1 MTAHVA
7 AQSGAAQGGIP
18 GGAKAAAWLMHVP
31 VPLFATVMGLGG
43 LGLAW
48 RRAHEAL
55 GFSPVVGEAVL
66 ALAAVAFVLVAGLYL
81 AKGLR
86 HPAAVKAEFEHPV
99 RGSFFPTISIG
110 LMILAGAALPHAPVL
125 AEAMWVFGAALHL
138 VFAVTIMG
146 RWIGRNHELHTFN
159 PAWFIPVVGNVLAP
173 LAGVRLGYVEASW
186 FFFSVGLVFWLALL
200 PVLLY
205 RVIFHDMVPARL
217 VPTLFI
223 FLAPPA
229 VGFLSYLQL
238 NGGVLDAGA
247 RVLFFTAL
255 FTALLLVRL
264 APMFLKVPFAVSWW
278 AFTFPS
284 AAMAVAGLA
293 YHQALGGGWASAALA
308 VVLLAAATVIVTLV
322 TLRTLKALAQR
333 ALFVPE

>member
-1 MTAHVA
+1 MTAHA
-7 AQSGAAQGGIP
+7 ATQGGAAS
-18 GGAKAAAWLMHVP
+18 AAWLVHVP

-55 GFSPVVGEAVL
+55 GLPSVVGEAVL
-66 ALAAVAFVLVAGLYL
+66 ALAAVAFVAVAGLYL
-81 AKGLR
+81 SKALR
-86 HPAAVKAEFEHPV
+86 HPAAVKAEFAHPV
-99 RGSFFPTISIG
+99 RSSFFPTISIG
-110 LMILAGAALPHAPVL
+110 LMILAGAALPYAPKV
-125 AEAMWVFGAALHL
+125 AEMVWLFAAALHL
-138 VFAVTIMG
+138 TFAVTLMG
-146 RWIGRNHELHTFN
+146 RWIGRPHELQTFN

-173 LAGVRLGYVEASW
+173 LVGVRLGYVEVSW
-186 FFFSVGLVFWLALL
+186 FFFAVGVVFWLALL

-229 VGFLSYLQL
+229 VGFLSYMQL
-238 NGGVLDAGA
+238 NGGVLDAAA

-284 AAMAVAGLA
+284 AATAVAGLS
-293 YHQALGGGWASAALA
+293 YHHALGGGAASATLA
-308 VVLLAAATVIVTLV
+308 GALLAAATVIVALV
-322 TLRTLKALAQR
+322 TLRTLKALADR

>member
-1 MTAHVA
+1 MSAHTVA
-7 AQSGAAQGGIP
+7 QGGAAQGG
-18 GGAKAAAWLMHVP
+18 AASAAWLMHVP

-55 GFSPVVGEAVL
+55 GLPSAVGEAVL

-81 AKGLR
+81 TKALR
-86 HPAAVKAEFEHPV
+86 HPAAVKAEFAHPV
-99 RGSFFPTISIG
+99 RSSFFPTITIG
-110 LMILAGAALPHAPVL
+110 LMILAGAALPYAPKL
-125 AEAMWVFGAALHL
+125 AEAMWLAAAALHL
-138 VFAVTIMG
+138 VFAVYLMG
-146 RWIGRNHELHTFN
+146 RWIGMSHELHTFN

-173 LAGVRLGYVEASW
+173 LVGVRLGYVEVSW

-238 NGGVLDAGA
+238 NGGVLDAAA

-284 AAMAVAGLA
+284 AATAVAGLS
-293 YHQALGGGWASAALA
+293 YHHALGGGAASATLA
-308 VVLLAAATVIVTLV
+308 GVLLAAATVIVTLV
-322 TLRTLKALAQR
+322 TLRTLKALADR